1 VLVHTSRTE
10 GVPQVL
16 VEALAYG
23 LPVVATAVGGVPE
36 LLDGGRAGMLVP
48 AGDVAALADAV
59 LVLTDDGGRRSE
71 LVERGLELARDRTL
85 EREAA
90 RVAAFVSPRVP

>member
-1 VLVHTSRTE
+1 
-10 GVPQVL
+10 VL
-16 VEALAYG
+16 VEALAHG

-48 AGDVAALADAV
+48 PGDVAALADAV
-59 LVLTDDGGRRSE
+59 AVLTDDGDRRSQ
-71 LVERGLELARDRTL
+71 LVERGLELARERTL